1 MIKLISDIDQEE
13 AEEDVIS
20 REPTFQAPKEVSI
33 PLYQRLFY
41 SKLYNSV
48 KWSSLLDNN
57 LLLNIVTFGT
67 YSKLVRACC
76 NEIDMHSKV
85 LQLGGTFGNQ
95 LAELADSVGY
105 YGHLDVMDVNG
116 TQLSRLE
123 GKYETPYPQMHFIR
137 ANAEDGIEGEYDA
150 YTMPYMINGGKYSYF
165 TKICTEMVTKI
176 INVPILKN
184 AGTTITGCMKN
195 LAFGSITN
203 TARLHGQM
211 WNDTCA
217 SVCAFPPLRDKVVLN
232 ILDGMIGCF
241 DGGPAANP
249 QFICPY
255 HSILAGTDPVAV
267 DEVGY
272 RMILEKRLAE
282 GVQKEEKKGA
292 RAFLEMAETLGL
304 GIANP
309 EKIDLH
315 EINLNG

>member
-1 MIKLISDIDQEE
+1 MK
-13 AEEDVIS
+13 
-20 REPTFQAPKEVSI
+20 RRNFF
-33 PLYQRLFY
+33 R
-41 SKLYNSV
+41 
-48 KWSSLLDNN
+48 
-57 LLLNIVTFGT
+57 
-67 YSKLVRACC
+67 
-76 NEIDMHSKV
+76 
-85 LQLGGTFGNQ
+85 
-95 LAELADSVGY
+95 
-105 YGHLDVMDVNG
+105 
-116 TQLSRLE
+116 
-123 GKYETPYPQMHFIR
+123 
-137 ANAEDGIEGEYDA
+137 
-150 YTMPYMINGGKYSYF
+150 SYF

-203 TARLHGQM
+203 TARLNGQM

-232 ILDGMIGCF
+232 ILDGMIGRF

-272 RMILEKRLAE
+272 RMILEKRIAE

>member
-1 MIKLISDIDQEE
+1 
-13 AEEDVIS
+13 
-20 REPTFQAPKEVSI
+20 
-33 PLYQRLFY
+33 
-41 SKLYNSV
+41 
-48 KWSSLLDNN
+48 
-57 LLLNIVTFGT
+57 
-67 YSKLVRACC
+67 
-76 NEIDMHSKV
+76 
-85 LQLGGTFGNQ
+85 
-95 LAELADSVGY
+95 
-105 YGHLDVMDVNG
+105 
-116 TQLSRLE
+116 
-123 GKYETPYPQMHFIR
+123 
-137 ANAEDGIEGEYDA
+137 
-150 YTMPYMINGGKYSYF
+150 
-165 TKICTEMVTKI
+165 
-176 INVPILKN
+176 
-184 AGTTITGCMKN
+184 
-195 LAFGSITN
+195 
-203 TARLHGQM
+203 M

-232 ILDGMIGCF
+232 ILDGMMGCF

-272 RMILEKRLAE
+272 RMILVKRIAE

>member
-1 MIKLISDIDQEE
+1 MK
-13 AEEDVIS
+13 
-20 REPTFQAPKEVSI
+20 RRNFF
-33 PLYQRLFY
+33 R
-41 SKLYNSV
+41 
-48 KWSSLLDNN
+48 
-57 LLLNIVTFGT
+57 
-67 YSKLVRACC
+67 
-76 NEIDMHSKV
+76 
-85 LQLGGTFGNQ
+85 
-95 LAELADSVGY
+95 
-105 YGHLDVMDVNG
+105 
-116 TQLSRLE
+116 
-123 GKYETPYPQMHFIR
+123 
-137 ANAEDGIEGEYDA
+137 
-150 YTMPYMINGGKYSYF
+150 SYF

-211 WNDTCA
+211 
-217 SVCAFPPLRDKVVLN
+217 VVLN

-255 HSILAGTDPVAV
+255 HSILAGTDPVAI

-272 RMILEKRLAE
+272 RMILEKRIAE

-304 GIANP
+304 GIDNP